1 MKWYGNYNYFNSKIK
16 SNKNRNIKLN
26 KLFKKSSFLISKKF
40 SFKNFKY
47 FLYLPSNWNFLLFQK
62 NNLNFLNLYMYSFN
76 YFFILPFFKKFLCF
90 NYDNSINVIVLSFYF
105 KNNFFSLFWDYF
117 KILFFSFSKIFFK
130 KLKFKGK
137 GYYIYKNIRNTI
149 ALQFG
154 YSHMMY
160 IYSFFVTVKFITK
173 TTILMFG
180 TNYTSILKKSYSL
193 FDIKKINI
201 FTGKGIRFSRQII
214 YKKTG
219 KVSSYR

>member
-1 MKWYGNYNYFNSKIK
+1 MKWYGNYNYLNFKTK

-26 KLFKKSSFLISKKF
+26 KLFKKSSFLINNRF

-47 FLYLPSNWNFLLFQK
+47 FLYLPSNWNFVLFQK
-62 NNLNFLNLYMYSFN
+62 KNCSFFSLYMYNLNYSFT
-76 YFFILPFFKKFLCF
+76 LPFLKKFLYF
-90 NYDNSINVIVLSFYF
+90 KYDSLTNTIVLNFYF
-105 KNNFFSLFWDYF
+105 KNNFFSLFWSYF
-117 KILFFSFSKIFFK
+117 KIVFFSFSKIFFK

-180 TNYTSILKKSYSL
+180 TNYSDILNKSYSL
-193 FDIKKINI
+193 LNIKKINI

>member
-1 MKWYGNYNYFNSKIK
+1 MKWYGSYNYRNCKIK

-26 KLFKKSSFLISKKF
+26 KLFKKSSFLLNNKF
-40 SFKNFKY
+40 SLKNFKN
-47 FLYLPSNWNFLLFQK
+47 FLYLPSTWNFILFQK
-62 NNLNFLNLYMYSFN
+62 KDSSFLSLYMYNPN
-76 YFFILPFFKKFLCF
+76 YDFTLPFFKEFLCF
-90 NYDNSINVIVLSFYF
+90 NYDNLTNVVSVNFYL
-105 KNNFFSLFWDYF
+105 KNNFFLLFWSYF

-160 IYSFFVTVKFITK
+160 LYSFFVAVKFITK

-180 TNYTSILKKSYSL
+180 TNYINILKKSYSL
-193 FDIKKINI
+193 FNIKKINI

>member
-1 MKWYGNYNYFNSKIK
+1 MYN
-16 SNKNRNIKLN
+16 L
-26 KLFKKSSFLISKKF
+26 
-40 SFKNFKY
+40 
-47 FLYLPSNWNFLLFQK
+47 
-62 NNLNFLNLYMYSFN
+62 N

-105 KNNFFSLFWDYF
+105 KNNFFSLFWSYF

-193 FDIKKINI
+193 FNIKKINI

>member
-40 SFKNFKY
+40 SLKNFKY

-62 NNLNFLNLYMYSFN
+62 NNLNFLNLYMYSLN
-76 YFFILPFFKKFLCF
+76 YIFILPFFKKFLCF

>member
-26 KLFKKSSFLISKKF
+26 KLFKKSSFLINKKF

-47 FLYLPSNWNFLLFQK
+47 FLYLPSNWNFILFQK
-62 NNLNFLNLYMYSFN
+62 KNLNFLNLYMYNFN

-90 NYDNSINVIVLSFYF
+90 NYDNSINVISLNFYF
-105 KNNFFSLFWDYF
+105 KNNFFSLFWGYF

-137 GYYIYKNIRNTI
+137 GYYIYKNTRNTI

-180 TNYTSILKKSYSL
+180 TNYISILKKSYSL
-193 FDIKKINI
+193 FNIKTINI